1 MIMRRRTKLSLVLLI
16 TVVGIGL
23 TAGGVFR
30 GASAIGS
37 EDPGL
42 TRQGS
47 RNLQQEVRQYNNL
60 MYNVLM
66 EVGRAYYKDIDVAD
80 VAVAGIKGMMAQ
92 LDPYSDF
99 YVEEIDPG
107 MVADMEITTTGTYS
121 GIGSTIG
128 YSGGVLSIIAPMKS
142 SPSMRVGLLA
152 GDVIAEIDG
161 LPSKAFSTAK
171 AASLIKGPVGTDV
184 TLMIE
189 REGFPGQLEFV
200 ITRAQIE
207 VNDVSAATFAAPG
220 IAYIEIS
227 RFSKNTG
234 QFLVEAIE
242 ELGKEQA
249 IEGLILDLRGNPGGL
264 LDEAIAVTEPFL
276 PPGEMIVYTRGRVSN
291 MNENYLSR
299 ERQLYDGRLVVMV
312 NQASASA
319 SEIIAGAVQD
329 LDRGI
334 VVGKTSFGKGLVQVV
349 GQLGQMPDGGGANIF
364 KLTTA
369 EYFTA
374 SGRNLQRPFGTDDF
388 GRIVIRNPGVPDT
401 TEHPI
406 FLSQRGREVTGGGGV
421 VPDIELDGIM
431 GNILLFDLKFRRGIF
446 LRYVNNYVNTRN
458 ITDGSTVTV
467 NEELLNDFRTWAEE
481 QGFSFETPTEMR
493 LDDLVETAAAEGADD
508 AMATEIAA
516 LQRAIDRQKDS
527 LWQES
532 RESIALELRREF
544 VTRLQGYDAGL
555 MEYFSQD
562 PQFQAA
568 LDVLSDRS
576 QYAAVLS
583 GESVG
588 GQEK

>member
-1 MIMRRRTKLSLVLLI
+1 MRRRTRFWLVLLI
-16 TVVGIGL
+16 ITAGIGL
-23 TAGGVFR
+23 TAGGVFS
-30 GASAIGS
+30 GASATGS
-37 EDPGL
+37 EDPEIS
-42 TRQGS
+42 RQGT
-47 RNLQQEVRQYNNL
+47 RELQRQVQEYNRI
-60 MYNVLM
+60 MGNVLY
-66 EVGRAYYKDIDVAD
+66 EVGRAYYKDVDVAD
-80 VAVAGIKGMMAQ
+80 VAIAGIKGMMAR
-92 LDPYSDF
+92 LDPYSNF

-142 SPSMRVGLLA
+142 SPSMRAGLLA
-152 GDVIAEIDG
+152 GDVIAKIDDV
-161 LPSKAFSTAK
+161 PSKTLSTAR

-227 RFSKNTG
+227 KFSKNTG
-234 QFLVEAIE
+234 HFLVEAIE
-242 ELGKEQA
+242 KLEQEQA

-276 PPGEMIVYTRGRVSN
+276 PPGEMIVYTRGRVAN
-291 MNENYLSR
+291 MNQNYLSR
-299 ERQLYDGRLVVMV
+299 DRQLYDGKLVVMV

-329 LDRGI
+329 LDRGV
-334 VVGKTSFGKGLVQVV
+334 VVGKTSFGKGLVQQV
-349 GQLGQMPDGGGANIF
+349 GQMGQMPGGDGTNIF
-364 KLTTA
+364 RLTTG

-374 SGRNLQRPFGTDDF
+374 SGRNLQRPFGTDEL
-388 GRIVIRNPGVPDT
+388 GRIVIRNPGAPDS

-446 LRYVNNYVNTRN
+446 LRYVNNYVNTSN
-458 ITDGSTVTV
+458 IADGSTVEV
-467 NEELLNDFRTWAEE
+467 NDALLDDCRAWAEE
-481 QGFSFETPTEMR
+481 QGFTFETPTEMR
-493 LDDLVETAAAEGADD
+493 LNDLVETAAAEGADEV
-508 AMATEIAA
+508 MATEIAA
-516 LQRAIDRQKDS
+516 LQRAIDRQKDAM
-527 LWQES
+527 WQES
-532 RESIALELRREF
+532 RDSIALELRREF

-555 MEYFSQD
+555 MEYFKGD
-562 PQFQAA
+562 PQFQSA
-568 LDVLSDRS
+568 LEVLRDRARYES
-576 QYAAVLS
+576 VLS
-583 GESVG
+583 GESAG

>member
-1 MIMRRRTKLSLVLLI
+1 MRRSTRRSLVLLV
-16 TVVGIGL
+16 TVAGLGL
-23 TAGGVFR
+23 TASGVFR
-30 GASAIGS
+30 SANAISS
-37 EDPGL
+37 ENPEII
-42 TRQGS
+42 RQGS
-47 RNLQQEVRQYNNL
+47 RNLQQEVREYNNL
-60 MYNVLM
+60 MYNVLL
-66 EVGRAYYKDIDVAD
+66 EVGRGYYKDIDVGDIAI
-80 VAVAGIKGMMAQ
+80 AGIKGMMAS

-107 MVADMEITTTGTYS
+107 LVADMEITTTGTYS

-128 YSGGVLSIIAPMKS
+128 YSGGVLSIIAPMKG
-142 SPSMRVGLLA
+142 SPSMMAGLLA
-152 GDVIAEIDG
+152 GDIIAEIDG
-161 LPSKAFSTAK
+161 EPSKSFSTAK
-171 AASLIKGPVGTDV
+171 AASLIKGPAGTDV

-189 REGFPGQLEFV
+189 REGFPDALEFV

-242 ELGKEQA
+242 KLGREQT

-276 PPGEMIVYTRGRVSN
+276 PPGEMIVYTRGRVPN

-349 GQLGQMPDGGGANIF
+349 GQMGRMPDGNGANIF
-364 KLTTA
+364 RLTA
-369 EYFTA
+369 GEYFTA
-374 SGRNLQRPFGTDDF
+374 SGRNLQRPFGTDDL
-388 GRIVIRNPGVPDT
+388 GRIVIRNPGDQDST
-401 TEHPI
+401 DHPI

-458 ITDGSTVTV
+458 VAEGTTVSV
-467 NEELLNDFRTWAEE
+467 NDELLDDFRAWAEA

-493 LDDLVETAAAEGADD
+493 LDDLVETASAEGADD
-508 AMATEIAA
+508 AMAAEITA

-527 LWQES
+527 MWQES

-555 MEYFSQD
+555 MAYFSKD

-568 LDVLSDRS
+568 LEVLGDRA

-588 GQEK
+588 GQDK

>member
-1 MIMRRRTKLSLVLLI
+1 MRRRTRLSLVLLI
-16 TVVGIGL
+16 TVAGIGL
-23 TAGGVFR
+23 TASGVFR
-30 GASAIGS
+30 SASAIGS

-42 TRQGS
+42 IRQGS
-47 RNLQQEVRQYNNL
+47 RNIQQEIREYSSL
-60 MYNVLM
+60 MNSVLL
-66 EVGRAYYKDIDVAD
+66 EVGRSYYKDVDVAD
-80 VAVAGIKGMMAQ
+80 VAVAGIKGMMAS

-107 MVADMEITTTGTYS
+107 LVADMEITTTGTYS

-128 YSGGVLSIIAPMKS
+128 YSGGVLSIIAPMKG
-142 SPSMRVGLLA
+142 SPSMRAGLLA
-152 GDVIAEIDG
+152 GDIIAEIDG
-161 LPSKAFSTAK
+161 EPSKAFSTAK
-171 AASLIKGPVGTDV
+171 AASLIKGPVDTDV
-184 TLMIE
+184 ILMIE
-189 REGFPGQLEFV
+189 REGFSDPLEFV

-242 ELGKEQA
+242 KLGREQA

-276 PPGEMIVYTRGRVSN
+276 PPGEVIVYTRGRVAN
-291 MNENYLSR
+291 MNENFLSQ
-299 ERQLYDGRLVVMV
+299 EKQMFDGRLVVMV

-349 GQLGQMPDGGGANIF
+349 GQMGQMPNGGGANIF
-364 KLTTA
+364 RLTA
-369 EYFTA
+369 GEYFTA
-374 SGRNLQRPFGTDDF
+374 SGRNLQRPFGTDDL
-388 GRIVIRNPGVPDT
+388 GRIVIRNPGAPDT
-401 TEHPI
+401 TDHPI

-458 ITDGSTVTV
+458 IADGSTVTV
-467 NEELLNDFRTWAEE
+467 NDELLDDFRAWAEE

-493 LDDLVETAAAEGADD
+493 LNDLVETAAAEGADD
-508 AMATEIAA
+508 AMATEIEA
-516 LQRAIDRQKDS
+516 LQRAIDRQKS
-527 LWQES
+527 GMWQES
-532 RESIALELRREF
+532 RDSIALELRREF

-555 MEYFSQD
+555 IEYFSKD

-568 LDVLSDRS
+568 LEVLSDRA

-588 GQEK
+588 GHQ